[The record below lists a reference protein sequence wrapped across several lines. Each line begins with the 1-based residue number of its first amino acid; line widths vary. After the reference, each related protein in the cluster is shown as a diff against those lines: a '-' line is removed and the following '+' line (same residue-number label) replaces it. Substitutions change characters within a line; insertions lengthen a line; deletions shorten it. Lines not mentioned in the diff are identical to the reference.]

1 MMFRDTFLRNL
12 KSVAIYFAYWSSVL
26 GSKQERRREVSPFI
40 LQIRDSIVHVQFFD
54 PGSGIYPASIL
65 QLVCR
70 VSAVLIAKK
79 LPAEDTVLSQNLSTI
94 LLNLT
99 IDLSTHAISPEIVF
113 AGALAKAS
121 RIPNLAVTQNQRKL
135 WPIIVFTR
143 SIQD

>member
-1 MMFRDTFLRNL
+1 MSPSILHIGLQFLDPNR
-12 KSVAIYFAYWSSVL
+12 KEEGKCSPSFCRFGIRSFMSS
-26 GSKQERRREVSPFI
+26 S
-40 LQIRDSIVHVQFFD
+40 SIPD
-54 PGSGIYPASIL
+54 LESIPPVL

-99 IDLSTHAISPEIVF
+99 IDLSTHAISQEIVF